1 MEDTVRIGL
10 SDLYAFPL
18 KNDEKGN
25 LAYGAPFKI
34 APAVSAS
41 ISPSTSD
48 DAFYADDIALISNQT
63 ISSIAVELETA
74 DIKDRVVAK
83 LMGLEIDEKGVVH
96 DNVNKVAPKIALAFR
111 SLKSN
116 GKYKYVVLYKGSFGA
131 GEDEYATKEDSIS
144 FQTTTIT
151 ATFLPTV
158 FNGDWRASVNEDAEG
173 VDATTIKE
181 WFTKVYGAT
190 TTDPVT
196 TTTTTAKGK

>member
-74 DIKDRVVAK
+74 DIKDEIVAK

-96 DNVNKVAPKIALAFR
+96 DNVNKVAPKVALAFR

-116 GKYKYVVLYKGSFGA
+116 NKYKYVVLYKGSFGA

-151 ATFLPTV
+151 GTFLPTV
-158 FNGDWRASVNEDAEG
+158 FNGDWRASVNEDAAG
-173 VDATTIKE
+173 VDTATIKE

-196 TTTTTAKGK
+196 TTSTTRQ

>member
-74 DIKDRVVAK
+74 DIKDEIVAK

-96 DNVNKVAPKIALAFR
+96 DNVNKVAPKVALAFR

-116 GKYKYVVLYKGSFGA
+116 NKYKYVVLYKGSFGA

-151 ATFLPTV
+151 GTFLPTV
-158 FNGDWRASVNEDAEG
+158 FNGDWRASVNEDGAG
-173 VDATTIKE
+173 VDPTTISE

-196 TTTTTAKGK
+196 TTTTTVRA

>member
-74 DIKDRVVAK
+74 DIKDEIVAK

-96 DNVNKVAPKIALAFR
+96 DNVNKVAPKVALAFR

-116 GKYKYVVLYKGSFGA
+116 NKYKYVVLYKGSFGA

-151 ATFLPTV
+151 GTFLPTV
-158 FNGDWRASVNEDAEG
+158 FNGDWRASVNEDGAG
-173 VDATTIKE
+173 VEPTTISE

-196 TTTTTAKGK
+196 TTTTTVRA

>member
-74 DIKDRVVAK
+74 DIKDEIVAK

-96 DNVNKVAPKIALAFR
+96 DNVNKVAPKVALAFR

-116 GKYKYVVLYKGSFGA
+116 NKYKYVVLYKGSFGA

-151 ATFLPTV
+151 GTFLPTV
-158 FNGDWRASVNEDAEG
+158 FNGDWRASVNEDAAG
-173 VDATTIKE
+173 VDPTTISE

-196 TTTTTAKGK
+196 TTSTTRQ

>member
-74 DIKDRVVAK
+74 DIKDEIVAK

-96 DNVNKVAPKIALAFR
+96 DNVNKVAPKVALAFR

-116 GKYKYVVLYKGSFGA
+116 NKYKYVVLYKGSFGA

-151 ATFLPTV
+151 GTFLPTV
-158 FNGDWRASVNEDAEG
+158 FNGDWRASVNEDGAG
-173 VDATTIKE
+173 VDTATISE

-196 TTTTTAKGK
+196 TTSTTRQ